1 MMGEGAWLAF
11 PPGDIVGPQ
20 HIELGKNVF
29 IGARVLLSACMPTET
44 LPAERDVVI
53 SIGDRTTIGQGSMLN
68 GRIGIHLDHDVTLAP
83 NEFRQLGSI
92 LSSLNAGNTY
102 NARIIVRVTSGSG
115 RVTAY
120 GSVVDNLTSDPT
132 YVPAQK

>member
-1 MMGEGAWLAF
+1 MLQLEQSINFRSNLGLNELTGNPVTVQVAAVF
-11 PPGDIVGPQ
+11 PDSKVSP
-20 HIELGKNVF
+20 
-29 IGARVLLSACMPTET
+29 ST
-44 LPAERDVVI
+44 DVP
-53 SIGDRTTIGQGSMLN
+53 
-68 GRIGIHLDHDVTLAP
+68 LAP

-92 LSSLNAGNTY
+92 LSQLNPGVNTY
-102 NARIIVRVTSGSG
+102 NGRITVKVIAGTG

>member
-1 MMGEGAWLAF
+1 MRPTMATKVMAGIVAAILGFVLVSQLRGERRFTRKLQAESETDLA
-11 PPGDIVGPQ
+11 
-20 HIELGKNVF
+20 
-29 IGARVLLSACMPTET
+29 R
-44 LPAERDVVI
+44 
-53 SIGDRTTIGQGSMLN
+53 
-68 GRIGIHLDHDVTLAP
+68 
-83 NEFRQLGSI
+83 I